1 MLITDPN
8 ESEEEEEE
16 ELKELFR
23 KTEKKKNTLEH
34 QTKRKTKRIDIL
46 LEHRN

>member
-23 KTEKKKNTLEH
+23 KTEKKKYSGTSN
-34 QTKRKTKRIDIL
+34 KTKNEKDRYPS
-46 LEHRN
+46 RA